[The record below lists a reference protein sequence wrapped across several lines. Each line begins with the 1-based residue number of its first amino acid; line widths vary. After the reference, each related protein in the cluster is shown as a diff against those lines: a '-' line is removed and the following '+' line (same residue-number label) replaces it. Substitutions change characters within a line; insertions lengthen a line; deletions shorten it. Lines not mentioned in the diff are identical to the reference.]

1 MPQFGVLFVFAYR
14 RPVYFA
20 SVLVVRKSV
29 ALMERDRIGA
39 ASMHTSLGNGGGSG
53 LSVLS
58 SSDDRG
64 SHIIHPSRPP
74 TSGSARSRG
83 DARSRVGQTTAQ
95 ARWSL
100 AELRGSRGC
109 RSLIGPKGLDAKA
122 LLLHQIMNLGG

>member
-1 MPQFGVLFVFAYR
+1 MVSASQLATDSKCDDSSRPLVALDLAGYPYAAVRVLFVFAYR

-29 ALMERDRIGA
+29 TLMERDRIGA

-64 SHIIHPSRPP
+64 SHIIHPKPP
-74 TSGSARSRG
+74 TDVGKRAFTRRCALSRG
-83 DARSRVGQTTAQ
+83 TNDRAGQVVSR
-95 ARWSL
+95 
-100 AELRGSRGC
+100 
-109 RSLIGPKGLDAKA
+109 
-122 LLLHQIMNLGG
+122 